1 MDERG
6 AARLGQDAAADADQ
20 TTRWDQEVN
29 AGSAVCAVL
38 DVLHA
43 RATLRHDPRD
53 HTNKVNRDVNGEL
66 LKRLLNTV
74 WPLMQENLRARH
86 FKFEP
91 FASHLLH
98 EDCKLEFAA
107 STHLERFARISWT
120 HFNRRIA
127 EHLLLKACLQL
138 ARRKEF
144 SILATDRARVYAE
157 RHLECWRINVES
169 FERSRICRV
178 GDRLAN
184 LNIGE
189 TCNANNLTGSSFSNL
204 NTLNPHRQRERR
216 HRPADRALF
225 AEDGDLRPLAHDPV
239 ANASNG
245 DAPNEVICRKV
256 RDQHL

>member
-1 MDERG
+1 M
-6 AARLGQDAAADADQ
+6 
-20 TTRWDQEVN
+20 
-29 AGSAVCAVL
+29 L

-53 HTNKVNRDVNGEL
+53 HTNKVNGDVNGEL
-66 LKRLLNTV
+66 LKRLLDAV
-74 WPLMQENLRARH
+74 RPLMQEHLRARD

-144 SILATDRARVYAE
+144 SILATDRARVHAE
-157 RHLECWRINVES
+157 RHLKCWRINVES

-204 NTLNPHRQRERR
+204 NTLNPHRQGERR